1 MDAPR
6 MQPSFEAIDRPGG
19 LARVGLLRPL
29 RASRDFRVLWA
40 GMTVSLIGDGIF
52 LIAVSWT
59 AFRLWNAPGALA
71 VIGIAMTVPTI
82 CCLLAGGAVSD
93 RFDRRRVLIF
103 SDVARACSVMVLAA
117 LGFTGALTFPL
128 LAILC
133 ATYSAAGAFFTPAFE
148 AIVPSIV
155 DADDLPAANAL
166 DQFVRPLAL
175 RLIGPALGG
184 VLVAALGYPT
194 AFAVDAATFG
204 ASTAAIIALSAQRV
218 PAATAAST
226 RVAIKQ
232 GFRFV
237 RRHVWLWGTL
247 ASAAIAYLAFL
258 GPTEVLVPYLVKNEL
273 HGSAADLGI
282 VYAAG
287 GIGAIAAA
295 VLMAQH
301 GQPRR
306 DVTSMYGCWTA
317 ATLAVA
323 GYGLARSTI
332 ALALVCLAF
341 NALEAAGTIIWATI
355 KQRHVPDELLG
366 RVSSLDWLISIGL
379 LPVSYALTAPAVALV
394 GVRAT
399 LISAAFIGGAAT
411 LGALFLPGMRAI
423 EGTSRLPDQD
433 HAVARRA
440 AA

>member
-59 AFRLWNAPGALA
+59 AFKLWNAPGALA

-93 RFDRRRVLIF
+93 RFDRRRVLIV

-184 VLVAALGYPT
+184 VLVAALGVPDSLRRRRRY
-194 AFAVDAATFG
+194 VWGIDRRDYR
-204 ASTAAIIALSAQRV
+204 AQRSTSACCGRGFDTCRDQARFSLRPPPRLALGHTRLCRHRIPRV
-218 PAATAAST
+218 PRA
-226 RVAIKQ
+226 
-232 GFRFV
+232 
-237 RRHVWLWGTL
+237 
-247 ASAAIAYLAFL
+247 
-258 GPTEVLVPYLVKNEL
+258 TEVLVPYLVKNEL

-306 DVTSMYGCWTA
+306 DVTFMYGCWTA

-332 ALALVCLAF
+332 ALALSASHSTHSKPPAPSSGPQSN
-341 NALEAAGTIIWATI
+341 NATFQTNCSAA
-355 KQRHVPDELLG
+355 
-366 RVSSLDWLISIGL
+366 S
-379 LPVSYALTAPAVALV
+379 PVST
-394 GVRAT
+394 G
-399 LISAAFIGGAAT
+399 
-411 LGALFLPGMRAI
+411 
-423 EGTSRLPDQD
+423 
-433 HAVARRA
+433 
-440 AA
+440 

>member
-1 MDAPR
+1 
-6 MQPSFEAIDRPGG
+6 MQPSFETLDRPGG

-40 GMTVSLIGDGIF
+40 GMTVSLIGDGVF
-52 LIAVSWT
+52 LIAISWT
-59 AFRLWNAPGALA
+59 AFKLWNAPGALA

-93 RFDRRRVLIF
+93 RFDRRRVLIA
-103 SDVARACSVMVLAA
+103 SDLARAVSVALLAV
-117 LGFTGALTFPL
+117 LGFGGGLTFPL
-128 LAILC
+128 LALL
-133 ATYSAAGAFFTPAFE
+133 AAAYSAAGAFFTPAFD

-155 DADDLPAANAL
+155 ATDELASANSL

-175 RLIGPALGG
+175 RLLGPALGG
-184 VLVAALGYPT
+184 LLVARLGYST
-194 AFAVDAATFG
+194 AFAVDAVSFA
-204 ASTAAIIALSAQRV
+204 ASTAAIIALRTSLRV
-218 PAATAAST
+218 TSQSDST
-226 RVAIKQ
+226 RTAIKE

-247 ASAAIAYLAFL
+247 LSAAIAYLAFL
-258 GPTEVLVPYLVKNEL
+258 GPTEALVPYLVKNEL

-287 GIGAIAAA
+287 GIGAVCAA

-306 DVTSMYGCWTA
+306 DLTFMYACWTA

-323 GYGLARSTI
+323 GYGLARSTVQ
-332 ALALVCLAF
+332 LALVCLAF
-341 NALEAAGTIIWATI
+341 NALEAAGTIVWATI
-355 KQRHVPDELLG
+355 KQHQVPSELLG

-379 LPVSYALTAPAVALV
+379 LPLSYALTAPAAELF

-399 LISAAFIGGAAT
+399 LVGAAII
-411 LGALFLPGMRAI
+411 GAGATAGAWFLPGIRDI
-423 EGTSRLPDQD
+423 EGSARSADPE
-433 HAVARRA
+433 HPAARRA